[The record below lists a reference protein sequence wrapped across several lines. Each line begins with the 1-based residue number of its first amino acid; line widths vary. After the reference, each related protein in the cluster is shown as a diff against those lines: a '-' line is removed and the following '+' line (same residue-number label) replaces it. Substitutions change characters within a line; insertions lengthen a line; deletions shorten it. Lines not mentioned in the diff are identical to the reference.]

1 MLTGRE
7 EEEVSGLQSDVL
19 KELPKLHEHARKA
32 MKNMAKALWP
42 SDAPPESMEGLAD
55 LFKGA
60 RHRFELWKMPACRE
74 GVREAWAMVK
84 TCYTGLGPNHMARVG
99 RQGLDGKEMLV
110 SLVYDQVMI
119 AAKYLQEDCKLDS
132 LIDGVEKE

>member
-1 MLTGRE
+1 MLTGRH

-19 KELPKLHEHARKA
+19 KELAKLHECSRKA

-60 RHRFELWKMPACRE
+60 RRRFELWKMSASRE
-74 GVREAWAMVK
+74 GAREA
-84 TCYTGLGPNHMARVG
+84 
-99 RQGLDGKEMLV
+99 
-110 SLVYDQVMI
+110 
-119 AAKYLQEDCKLDS
+119 
-132 LIDGVEKE
+132 